1 MATDPHLT
9 EWTRPSPRL
18 YLMVPPATD
27 IAAIAPDL
35 VDALSAG
42 DVAAALVRPSTALAR
57 DFVARLAGPVQ
68 NRGVAL
74 LIEEDPT
81 LVASIGADGVHVND
95 MTALP
100 AALSLK
106 PNGIVGAGRLTTRDE
121 AMRAGEAGVDY
132 VMFGEPDG
140 DGRRP
145 SLSAIVER
153 VAWWAELFVVPCVAY
168 AASFDEIGPLS
179 EAGSDFVVVA
189 DLVFSDPRGARAA
202 LGDVASRL
210 CSREVVA

>member
-1 MATDPHLT
+1 MATDSTNSP
-9 EWTRPSPRL
+9 RPSPRL

-27 IAAIAPDL
+27 PATIAAGLA
-35 VDALSAG
+35 DALNAG
-42 DVAAALVRPSTALAR
+42 DVAAVLAQPEH
-57 DFVARLAGPVQ
+57 VARLVAPVQ
-68 NRGVAL
+68 NKGVAL
-74 LIEEDPT
+74 LIEDDANMVVPT
-81 LVASIGADGVHVND
+81 GADGVHVSD
-95 MTALP
+95 ATALT
-100 AALSLK
+100 AALSLLK

-145 SLSAIVER
+145 SLAAVVER

-168 AASFDEIGPLS
+168 AASFDEVGPLCD
-179 EAGSDFVVVA
+179 AGSDFIAVA

-210 CSREVVA
+210 CSTEAIA